1 MLSTKDNS
9 KLILSIEQQERHLD
23 DLRWMAASTIK
34 DMYEQ
39 THSRLLIF
47 PQSFNEYGDKLD
59 DQRLFNI
66 YGNTIET
73 GNIMGF
79 VGRNDTM
86 IQIQSR
92 FASSDGK
99 DYFLHYMLQKVFAI
113 NLFDLKHLTE
123 KESIFD
129 FLVYLFPTFLCNA
142 VRHGLYNEYQTRTY
156 NDTNVRGRI
165 DVSRHIRSNIPFK
178 GTVAYTTRE
187 YVGDNNIT
195 QLIRHTIEYIY
206 KHPLGNGILSNDDFT
221 KEAVTM
227 IREATPKY
235 DRNARQYIINAN
247 IRPLHHPY
255 FADYKSLQNLCLQI
269 LQHEELK
276 YGHDKD
282 KVYGILFDGAWLWE
296 EYLYTFLN
304 PFFYHPRNK
313 LRKGKQY
320 IFKNSLNSYCYP
332 DFYNERIVLDA
343 KYKDYTSWN
352 LQSADLYQIISYMY
366 IMQLKYGGFI
376 VPVENETEPK
386 TLNGYEGKINI
397 YGLRV
402 NNKSYQYNEYCANMQ
417 KKEEILLNT
426 IKKEFL

>member
-1 MLSTKDNS
+1 MLST
-9 KLILSIEQQERHLD
+9 EQQERYLN
-23 DLRWMAASTIK
+23 DLRWMAAPTLK
-34 DMYEQ
+34 EMCEQ

-47 PQSFNEYGDKLD
+47 PQSFNEYGDKLG

-66 YGNTIET
+66 HGNTLET

-79 VGRNDTM
+79 VGRNKTM

-92 FASSDGK
+92 FTSSDSK
-99 DYFLHYMLQKVFAI
+99 DYFLHYMLQRVFAV
-113 NLFDLKHLTE
+113 NLFDLKHLTD

-129 FLVYLFPTFLCNA
+129 FLLYLFPTLLCNA
-142 VRHGLYNEYQTRTY
+142 VRHGLYKEYQPRTY
-156 NDTNVRGRI
+156 NDINIKGRI

-178 GTVAYTTRE
+178 GTMAYTTRE

-195 QLIRHTIEYIY
+195 QLIRHTIEYICE
-206 KHPLGNGILSNDDFT
+206 HPLGYGILSNDDIT

-227 IREATPKY
+227 IRNATPKY
-235 DRNARQYIINAN
+235 DRTARQRVINSN

-255 FADYKSLQNLCLQI
+255 YNDYKILQKLCMQI
-269 LQHEELK
+269 LQHKELK
-276 YGHDKD
+276 YGHDED
-282 KVYGILFDGAWLWE
+282 EIYGILFDGAWLWE
-296 EYLYTFLN
+296 EYLNTFLC
-304 PFFYHPRNK
+304 PFFLHPRNK
-313 LRKGKQY
+313 LGEGKQY
-320 IFKNSLNSYCYP
+320 IFKNLLNGYCYP
-332 DFYNERIVLDA
+332 DFYNDKIVLDA

-352 LQSADLYQIISYMY
+352 LQRADLYQIISYMY

-426 IKKEFL
+426 IKKDFL